1 MTPKAHVWHPITD
14 LDVDPKSLTD
24 GELEPLGRI
33 WERSKLELVERGTL
47 DEFQKRLR
55 REWSIETGII
65 ENVFTLDRGVTK
77 TLIEEGINAAL
88 IPHGASNRDG
98 VAVARI
104 IQDHYDALEDMFDF
118 VGGRRELST
127 SYINRLHA
135 ALLRN
140 QNTHEVVDQFGRLF
154 DAPLEK
160 GKYKTLPNN
169 PLRSDGS
176 VHEYCPP
183 DHVASEMDNLVQMY
197 ARHQTIDIPPEV
209 EAAWLHHRFAQIH
222 PFADGNGRVARAI
235 ASLVFIK
242 AGWFPL
248 IVKREDWSRYIDA
261 LEKADAGDLRTLVGM
276 FVEAQ
281 RNAVIQATEV
291 AYEARPVES
300 ADEAIAAIR
309 DRLVQRGKLHL
320 AEWLVAEKTAKQLI
334 ELATNRLADVRG
346 GLVRELGSPAKGFS
360 FGPSTRKSITPFEI
374 ELLRGMGLVA
384 DTAQYFSVIQLG
396 MNIGRHD
403 TLAIAAYAVGP
414 RYRGVI
420 GVIAY
425 LAIQG
430 ADAALIEGGTFQIN
444 YEENFESAKARF
456 LPWLEHVI
464 VKGLDRWRRTL

>member
-33 WERSKLELVERGTL
+33 WERSKVELVERGAL
-47 DEFQKRLR
+47 DEFQKRLK

-65 ENVFTLDRGVTK
+65 ENVYTLDRGVTK

-127 SYINRLHA
+127 GYINTLHA

-140 QNTHEVVDQFGRLF
+140 QNMHEVVDQFGRLF

-209 EAAWLHHRFAQIH
+209 EGAWLHHRFTQIH
-222 PFADGNGRVARAI
+222 PFADGNGRVARAL

-248 IVKREDWSRYIDA
+248 IVKRDDWSRYIDA
-261 LEKADAGDLRTLVGM
+261 LEKADGGDLRTLVGM

-291 AYEARPVES
+291 AYEARPIQS
-300 ADEAIAAIR
+300 ADEAVAAIR
-309 DRLVQRGKLHL
+309 DRLVQRGKISPD
-320 AEWLVAEKTAKQLI
+320 EWLTTKQTAAQLI
-334 ELATNRLADVRG
+334 QLANGRLTQLSNSLATQVGRA
-346 GLVRELGSPAKGFS
+346 AKGFTFS
-360 FGPSTRKSITPFEI
+360 VGGRGGIASNET
-374 ELLRGMGLVA
+374 LLIVKIGQVA
-384 DTAQYFSVIQLG
+384 DPAEFVSAVQLG
-396 MNIGRHD
+396 MNTIRPD
-403 TLAIAAYAVGP
+403 AFVIMAYALGP
-414 RYRGVI
+414 RYRGI
-420 GVIAY
+420 IALIAY
-425 LAIQG
+425 LSING
-430 ADAALIEGGTFQIN
+430 SESTLIEGGTFQIN
-444 YEENFESAKARF
+444 YEEDLASAKARF
-456 LPWLEHVI
+456 SVWLENVI
-464 VKGLDRWRRTL
+464 VKGLDQWRRTL

>member
-33 WERSKLELVERGTL
+33 WERSKVELVERGAL
-47 DEFQKRLR
+47 DEFQKRLK

-65 ENVFTLDRGVTK
+65 ENVYTLDRGVTK

-127 SYINRLHA
+127 GYINTLHA

-140 QNTHEVVDQFGRLF
+140 QNMHEVVDQFGRLF

-183 DHVASEMDNLVQMY
+183 DHVASEMDSLIRMY
-197 ARHQTIDIPPEV
+197 ARHQSIEIPPEV

-222 PFADGNGRVARAI
+222 PFADGNGRVARAL

-248 IVKREDWSRYIDA
+248 IVKRDDWSRYIDA
-261 LEKADAGDLRTLVGM
+261 LEKADGGELRPLVGL
-276 FVEAQ
+276 FVRAQ
-281 RNAVIQATEV
+281 RNALIQATEV
-291 AYEARPVES
+291 AYEARPIQS
-300 ADEAIAAIR
+300 ADDAIAAIR
-309 DRLVQRGKLHL
+309 DRLLQRGRISPD
-320 AEWLVAEKTAKQLI
+320 EWLITKQTARQLMQLADSRLSQLSNS
-334 ELATNRLADVRG
+334 LATEIGRAAKEFDFTVGQR
-346 GLVRELGSPAKGFS
+346 REIDSDEASIIAK
-360 FGPSTRKSITPFEI
+360 IDQ
-374 ELLRGMGLVA
+374 VA
-384 DTAQYFSVIQLG
+384 DPVEFTFVVQLQ
-396 MNIGRHD
+396 MLTTRPD
-403 TLAIAAYAVGP
+403 AFVIAAYALGP
-414 RYRGVI
+414 RYRGIV

-425 LAIQG
+425 LAVYE
-430 ADAALIEGGTFQIN
+430 AEPELIEGGTFQIN
-444 YEENFESAKARF
+444 YEEDLESAKARF
-456 LPWLEHVI
+456 SPWLEGVI
-464 VKGLDRWRRTL
+464 VKGLDQWRRTL